1 VRFRCVGF
9 ANAVAKLLNVLMP
22 MAVAWMLTAW
32 GTTSIFVSISAIAIV
47 SMLVVGVF
55 GAETSR
61 KSIG

>member
-1 VRFRCVGF
+1 
-9 ANAVAKLLNVLMP
+9 
-22 MAVAWMLTAW
+22 MAVAWMLTAL

-61 KSIG
+61 RSIG